1 MNTIIRVAKDARFFS
16 NLSNARRALK
26 KVLDVDTATA
36 NSFIH
41 QEALEDGGRYWY
53 SEAAAQQA
61 ADALV
66 NADKATIVE
75 VTTQIQP
82 ASSASFELVGPV
94 QPVGAPKTIVLRPQN
109 PVVKFRMGSVAQL
122 KANAQKCGM
131 PWIICYLIVCRLL
144 VTSVTLRKLMVGIL
158 IMQRLNST
166 HGVNSTGSTIK
177 GVTNYVLLISF
188 LSVRSSN
195 SCGSVLYG
203 GQIIWKLS
211 FSIAGL
217 TWTNTNIA

>member
-94 QPVGAPKTIVLRPQN
+94 QPVGAPKNNRFASTKSRSEIQNGVRRP
-109 PVVKFRMGSVAQL
+109 
-122 KANAQKCGM
+122 
-131 PWIICYLIVCRLL
+131 
-144 VTSVTLRKLMVGIL
+144 
-158 IMQRLNST
+158 
-166 HGVNSTGSTIK
+166 IK
-177 GVTNYVLLISF
+177 GKCADVWAALDAEVEGGYMPTIAT
-188 LSVRSSN
+188 VRELAEKHN
-195 SCGSVLYG
+195 WNLNNCTIEFYAWRKFNG
-203 GQIIWKLS
+203 
-211 FSIAGL
+211 FSKGAK
-217 TWTNTNIA
+217 